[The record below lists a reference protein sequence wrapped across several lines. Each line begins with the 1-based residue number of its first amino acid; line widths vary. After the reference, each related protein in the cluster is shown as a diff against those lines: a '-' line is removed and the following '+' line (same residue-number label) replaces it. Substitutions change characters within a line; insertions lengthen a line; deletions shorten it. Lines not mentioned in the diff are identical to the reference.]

1 MTRNNWNNCAI
12 PGCSVSRKDK
22 EISIFKVPLA
32 NNEFNKR
39 WSRDLIHIILKYR
52 QRDKSLN
59 ERIESHKLFIYE
71 NILLA
76 NRCMFT
82 PSRYSL
88 EEGALPTLNLPRA
101 NADATNNLST
111 SAIEKKKNIHI

>member
-1 MTRNNWNNCAI
+1 
-12 PGCSVSRKDK
+12 
-22 EISIFKVPLA
+22 
-32 NNEFNKR
+32 
-39 WSRDLIHIILKYR
+39 
-52 QRDKSLN
+52 
-59 ERIESHKLFIYE
+59 
-71 NILLA
+71 
-76 NRCMFT
+76 MFT